1 MKSSTVKLV
10 VVRDSIVPS
19 IISSSQII
27 CYNTSPKALTRT
39 SATGADSNFI
49 YDWEWSSN
57 GSSGWTSSAQ
67 GGLTYS
73 PGKLI
78 AHRWFRVKITN
89 TSCSVVK
96 YSNVIDVFVRDSIN
110 AGSIIPST
118 TEICYNTG
126 TNLSLA
132 KTSGGDSNYVYTWE
146 QSTAGANTW
155 SGAIGA
161 KNSTSYSTALL
172 LVSHDYRVRVRSGCG
187 VEDTSSISK
196 VDVAKEFV
204 SGTISGV
211 DTICYNTIP
220 TLLTSTGFTGGR
232 LPYTYQWQSKSS
244 SGNNWVNVGTDSSNY
259 QETNSQITSDYRV
272 NVTSSQGCGI
282 LFSDTHLIHVNSLPE
297 IVGIIGPQN
306 VCANQNDV
314 IYEVD
319 SIYTDYEYY
328 WTCKKGS
335 FNGNQDKY
343 KTSIHWNNRPNE
355 TDSLK
360 LKQTIRATGCKRIQP
375 VIISISENYAP
386 DKTNIIRK
394 PGSNI
399 LICDDSTQNIYY
411 EWGYDIKSTETSVAI
426 PNSNLR
432 YVQLPLAFDTTLHR
446 YWVQTRLDYG
456 SNESCNTLSYFNP
469 PLDVLFNIEANNT
482 LIKIYP
488 NPTHGAFFIRLN
500 SELKL
505 DQLKIFDMKGSLI
518 DFTYDEFN
526 KSIMISKHVKNGIY
540 IISIVDDSTLITK
553 KIILNR

>member
-1 MKSSTVKLV
+1 M
-10 VVRDSIVPS
+10 
-19 IISSSQII
+19 
-27 CYNTSPKALTRT
+27 
-39 SATGADSNFI
+39 
-49 YDWEWSSN
+49 
-57 GSSGWTSSAQ
+57 
-67 GGLTYS
+67 
-73 PGKLI
+73 
-78 AHRWFRVKITN
+78 
-89 TSCSVVK
+89 
-96 YSNVIDVFVRDSIN
+96 
-110 AGSIIPST
+110 
-118 TEICYNTG
+118 
-126 TNLSLA
+126 
-132 KTSGGDSNYVYTWE
+132 
-146 QSTAGANTW
+146 
-155 SGAIGA
+155 
-161 KNSTSYSTALL
+161 
-172 LVSHDYRVRVRSGCG
+172 
-187 VEDTSSISK
+187 
-196 VDVAKEFV
+196 
-204 SGTISGV
+204 
-211 DTICYNTIP
+211 
-220 TLLTSTGFTGGR
+220 
-232 LPYTYQWQSKSS
+232 
-244 SGNNWVNVGTDSSNY
+244 
-259 QETNSQITSDYRV
+259 
-272 NVTSSQGCGI
+272 
-282 LFSDTHLIHVNSLPE
+282 PE